1 MRKQFADTLLCE
13 MKKNTSILLLT
24 GDLGFS
30 VFEEFM
36 HEFPNRF
43 FNMGVAE
50 ANMVGVAAGLALSGK
65 KPFVYSIA
73 PFVTMR
79 CYEQVRNDVC
89 YQNADVKI
97 VGAGGGF
104 SYGVNGPTHHAISDI
119 AIMRALPNIVVVC
132 PGDPVEAS
140 LATIAAVKNKGPVYL
155 RLGRNE
161 EPVVHLKEPL
171 FELGKAIELRKGND
185 ASLISTGNMLNN
197 CITAAEKLSGKGIE
211 CRVVSMHT
219 VKPLDKS
226 TVLKA
231 AKETKAVFSV
241 EEHSLVGGLG
251 SAVSEVL
258 AESGSP
264 ILFKRIALPDKFACK
279 TGSQKYLQKINL
291 LSAES
296 IAETVLKTVET
307 GH

>member
-13 MKKNTSILLLT
+13 AKKNTSILLLT

-30 VFEEFM
+30 VFEGFM

-50 ANMVGVAAGLALSGK
+50 VNMVGVAAGLALSGK
-65 KPFVYSIA
+65 KPFVYSIV

-97 VGAGGGF
+97 VGVGGGF

-132 PGDPVEAS
+132 PADPVEAS
-140 LATIAAVKNKGPVYL
+140 LATIAAVKNRGPVYL

-161 EPVVHLKEPL
+161 EPVVHLKEPV

-197 CITAAEKLSGKGIE
+197 CVIAAEKLCGKGIE

-219 VKPLDKS
+219 VKPLDKN

-258 AESGSP
+258 AESGNP
-264 ILFKRIALPDKFACK
+264 VLFKRIALPDKFACK
-279 TGSQKYLQKINL
+279 IGSQKYLQKINM

-296 IAETVLKTVET
+296 IAETVLKTVES